1 LGYRLALQQRYYE
14 ITALI
19 EASKLPSNVL
29 PEKLQAIIDHE
40 NAKTF
45 SVSQKKRQLR
55 RKAKD
60 YG

>member
-40 NAKTF
+40 HAKTF
-45 SVSQKKRQLR
+45 SVSRKKTSI
-55 RKAKD
+55 A
-60 YG
+60 GES

>member
-40 NAKTF
+40 HAKTF
-45 SVSQKKRQLR
+45 SVSRKKR
-55 RKAKD
+55 
-60 YG
+60 